1 MTFTDKLERMMAEK
15 RINRAELSRQSG
27 VPYTTIVNFYEKGTD
42 NIKLSTLKKI
52 SDYFNCSLDYL
63 VDDNVTDP
71 TPVYEIETI
80 AAHHEGNEWTD
91 EELEEIE
98 RFKEF
103 VKMRRAQK
111 EKE

>member
-1 MTFTDKLERMMAEK
+1 MDFIEKIELLMKERN
-15 RINRAELSRQSG
+15 INRAELSRGSD
-27 VPYTTIVNFYEKGTD
+27 VPYTTIVNFYEKGVD
-42 NIKLSTLKKI
+42 NIKLSTLKKL

-63 VDDNVTDP
+63 VDDSVSEP

-80 AAHHEGNEWTD
+80 AAHHEGKDWTE

-103 VKMRRAQK
+103 VKMRRSNQQ
-111 EKE
+111 